1 MNVLLSLLFVFV
13 LCFDC
18 CCCLLTSYIS
28 KFCYMRSM
36 DEISMRNFP
45 VFQQETRLELA
56 DRKHMSNL
64 RSAA

>member
-28 KFCYMRSM
+28 KFC
-36 DEISMRNFP
+36 EISMRNFP
-45 VFQQETRLELA
+45 VFQLA